1 MGPQKPPK
9 VVLFDVGGVLVRSEL
24 KPDLESFSLAE
35 SNCPGALPVSRHH
48 RFRTQE
54 QNSKGLGQ
62 LRNQMY
68 VFLVSMFLVLD
79 QALNLELCLGD
90 LYI

>member
-24 KPDLESFSLAE
+24 KPDMESFSLAE
-35 SNCPGALPVSRHH
+35 SNYPGALTLSGYH

-54 QNSKGLGQ
+54 RNSKGLGQ

-68 VFLVSMFLVLD
+68 VLLITMFMVLD
-79 QALNLELCLGD
+79 QVLDLE
-90 LYI
+90 